1 MALPVPSAE
10 ELKKIARENHIELRP
25 EELDALESMMPAQ
38 MAILD
43 QIDALAATP
52 SESVARYRDRKAG
65 TRPSP
70 KDDPLN
76 AIVTRCSVKGASS
89 GPLKGKRVA
98 VKDSVSVAGIP
109 ASGGSSVLKGY
120 VGESD
125 ATIVSRMLVAGAEI
139 VATLN
144 RDDFALSGDGRT
156 STYGP
161 APNPHKP
168 EYFTGGSSFGLAAGA
183 CFDGIG

>member
-98 VKDSVSVAGIP
+98 VKDSVSVAGN
-109 ASGGSSVLKGY
+109 SGERRL
-120 VGESD
+120 VGVEGLCL
-125 ATIVSRMLVAGAEI
+125 R
-139 VATLN
+139 N
-144 RDDFALSGDGRT
+144 RRDDCFANARRGCRNRRDAQHG
-156 STYGP
+156 
-161 APNPHKP
+161 
-168 EYFTGGSSFGLAAGA
+168 
-183 CFDGIG
+183 